1 MTTIAQG
8 ERATNT
14 LRAGQQLQVT
24 VSSGSAL
31 VERFIGSTLIDKDA
45 VSASVRYGPY
55 TEDLQYR
62 VTCISG
68 LISLELDSALR
79 AFPDGSPVST
89 PGKLAIAA
97 VRNQGVLSKAARR
110 LAQARSRNI
119 VVGLFGDS
127 LAAGQG
133 ATAVGTLPTNEVAG
147 NAFALP
153 GVLRTLL
160 NAPHGTRGGAWLSAA
175 STDGRVTRS
184 GGGAQL
190 AGGYGPNYNLDTGG
204 SAMNNSAFMQTA
216 SSHTLTFTLPAC
228 TEAKILTWEDYT
240 ANYGRTTNTMS
251 VAVDGGG
258 TISYAGLETAGANSA
273 QRLGQSSNLTGMTD
287 AAHSIVLAATAGN
300 SMVHGMLYGYAT
312 GVTVFSMGVGSA
324 TSKNMLAL
332 NGSATQQDRI
342 QRATFRMV
350 PMDVAIIV
358 IGHNDCS
365 QQVAQGT
372 TPAVT
377 AANIQTAITQLRLNS
392 GAPVILLV
400 TDPATSL
407 TQSPFDYPDYWPII
421 TALADGTTDVA
432 ALTTAEL
439 LGTFAQGNAEGLYSD
454 SIHLSNAG
462 YADWGAAIAEVL
474 TTARTYA

>member
-1 MTTIAQG
+1 MTFYAPRNIGPADQVLFDADG
-8 ERATNT
+8 NAVGIQA
-14 LRAGQQLQVT
+14 AG
-24 VSSGSAL
+24 SSSQPVLGFNPTKHA
-31 VERFIGSTLIDKDA
+31 A
-45 VSASVRYGPY
+45 
-55 TEDLQYR
+55 
-62 VTCISG
+62 
-68 LISLELDSALR
+68 LDSL
-79 AFPDGSPVST
+79 VSGA
-89 PGKLAIAA
+89 GKPAVNA
-97 VRNQGVLSKAARR
+97 VRNPAALARAARR
-110 LAQARSRNI
+110 LGQARTRPVN
-119 VVGLFGDS
+119 VGLFGDS
-127 LAAGQG
+127 LPTGTG
-133 ATAVGTLPTNEVAG
+133 AVAVGTLPTNDTAANQFG
-147 NAFALP
+147 LQGAL
-153 GVLRTLL
+153 RSLL
-160 NAPHGTRGGAWLSAA
+160 NAPYGTKGGAWISAA

-190 AGGYGPNYNLDTGG
+190 AGGYGPNFNLDTGG

-216 SSHTLTFTLPAC
+216 SSHTLTFTVPAC
-228 TEAKILTWEDYT
+228 TDAKILTWEDYT
-240 ANYGRTTNTMS
+240 TNYGRTTNTMS

-258 TISYAGLETAGANSA
+258 TISYAGLETAGANSS

-300 SMVHGMLYGYAT
+300 SMVHGLLYGYST
-312 GVTVFSMGVGSA
+312 GVNVFSMGVGSA
-324 TSKNMLAL
+324 TSRNMLAL
-332 NGSATQQDRI
+332 NGSGVQQDRI
-342 QRATFRMV
+342 QRATFRGI

-372 TPAVT
+372 VPSVT
-377 AANIQTAITQLRLNS
+377 AANIQTAITQLRLNA
-392 GAPVILLV
+392 GAPIILLV

-462 YADWGAAIAEVL
+462 YAYWGAAIAEVL